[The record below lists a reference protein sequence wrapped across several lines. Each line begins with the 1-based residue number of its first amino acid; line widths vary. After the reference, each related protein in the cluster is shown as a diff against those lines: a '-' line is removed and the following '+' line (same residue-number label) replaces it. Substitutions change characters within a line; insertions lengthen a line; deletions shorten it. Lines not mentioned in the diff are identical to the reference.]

1 MFAFIHFQ
9 VQAKLCIINAFQE
22 DPTCTRSKSFWQVET
37 GYGTLQCERGF
48 GSCPGANNDR
58 CYPYIVCSS
67 KLVGSSNAWSPELNG
82 GRFYEY
88 NGDAGHAKTYAT
100 TVRCVLDLGT

>member
-1 MFAFIHFQ
+1 MSKDAG
-9 VQAKLCIINAFQE
+9 KINKK
-22 DPTCTRSKSFWQVET
+22 TTRPLDVNS

-48 GSCPGANNDR
+48 DSCPGAINNR

-67 KLVGSSNAWSPELNG
+67 KPVGDSNAWSPELNG

-88 NGDAGHAKTYAT
+88 NCDAGHAKTNAT
-100 TVRCVLDLGT
+100 TVRCVLDAEYF